1 MCPLCNMQN
10 LFLFSAEYQSS
21 RIICWNI
28 NLYFFSVS
36 PVNPWRWL
44 TVEIVRG
51 SCLFWGFFGFLLLCF
66 LGAGGE
72 KEHGKERWWSGGGW
86 KVNWFPGSGKSGGE
100 QDQGFC
106 KLWEQTLHS
115 LTLLWEVL
123 SRWKVF
129 LQKLGFRH
137 WDFLPPWLFSCP
149 KGDIE
154 AELSS

>member
-1 MCPLCNMQN
+1 MCPLCNTQN

-137 WDFLPPWLFSCP
+137 WDFCLRDYSLAPRVT
-149 KGDIE
+149 
-154 AELSS
+154 